1 MVGITAFGGYIPKR
15 RLVRQAIVDAH
26 VWADPGLARRG
37 RGERA
42 MCNWDEDAVTM
53 AVEAARSCVNSG
65 GTTPGA
71 LYFASTSAPFADR
84 QNAGIVSTALS
95 LPESIASVDVGSS
108 QKAGVSAFIQALGAV
123 QGGLYDQALVVA
135 SEKRRV
141 KAGSPGELA
150 YGDGAAALAIGTDG
164 LLAEFVAA
172 QSATVDFVDHFRSAT
187 ETYDYTW
194 E

>member
-108 QKAGVSAFIQALGAV
+108 QKAGVSAFHSGPGRRPGWPLRSGA
-123 QGGLYDQALVVA
+123 GGGQ
-135 SEKRRV
+135 
-141 KAGSPGELA
+141 
-150 YGDGAAALAIGTDG
+150 
-164 LLAEFVAA
+164 
-172 QSATVDFVDHFRSAT
+172 
-187 ETYDYTW
+187 
-194 E
+194 